1 LPLARVGEPDQLLKF
16 RESGAGGDGAVRE
29 LGSGKEVLSDVG
41 DDEGSGGVH
50 YNGVVRR
57 AWFTLENSAQ
67 ESGVFLWRAA
77 TEGFA
82 RSGLHAK
89 VGG

>member
-1 LPLARVGEPDQLLKF
+1 MG
-16 RESGAGGDGAVRE
+16 SGA
-29 LGSGKEVLSDVG
+29 EVFSDAA

-50 YNGVVRR
+50 DNDVVRR
-57 AWFTLENSAQ
+57 AWLTLENSAQ

-82 RSGLHAK
+82 RSGLEAK
-89 VGG
+89 VAG